1 MVCAYAASACIWP
14 TYRSD
19 ADLATV
25 ACDGVK
31 GKQGIQIGY
40 TMNKSF
46 KFSFNKI
53 LLTKNTINVCQ
64 NTKVIRSLVYSLKKF
79 LKELP

>member
-1 MVCAYAASACIWP
+1 MVRAYAVSACIQP

-19 ADLATV
+19 ADVATV
-25 ACDGVK
+25 ACDGAK
-31 GKQGIQIGY
+31 GKQGIQIGS

-53 LLTKNTINVCQ
+53 LLTKNYNQCLSKYKGNSISC
-64 NTKVIRSLVYSLKKF
+64 I
-79 LKELP
+79 